1 VSTIP
6 LYEPLPY
13 KPLPIQNSAN
23 RVPLRS
29 FLVKIVGLFSI
40 KIKGTKNAIYLV
52 CMENCLSELQG
63 LTPEHVFDLKGS
75 KAGRYVKPDCS
86 GKAKG
91 VLKDLNWKE
100 SLLKIRMPRSI
111 LKNIKE
117 ALTRDVNMMRAFN
130 IVDYSLLVG
139 VNTEDVHN
147 RRRFWISVIDI
158 LQLFNMKKR
167 GERFVKKSVLGQ
179 KDVSCED
186 TITYATR
193 FLAFAFDQVFAEA
206 EESGICDIGM
216 QGFEAFM

>member
-1 VSTIP
+1 M
-6 LYEPLPY
+6 YM
-13 KPLPIQNSAN
+13 
-23 RVPLRS
+23 
-29 FLVKIVGLFSI
+29 
-40 KIKGTKNAIYLV
+40 V
-52 CMENCLSELQG
+52 CMENCLNMVRG
-63 LTPEHVFDLKGS
+63 LRPAHVFDLKGS
-75 KAGRYVKPDCS
+75 KAGRYVKPDGS

-100 SLLKIRMPRSI
+100 SFFKIRMPQSI
-111 LKNIKE
+111 MTNIRE
-117 ALTRDVNMMRAFN
+117 ALTRDVNFLRAFN

-139 VNTEDVHN
+139 VNTQDAHN

-193 FLAFAFDQVFAEA
+193 FLAFAFEQVFAEA